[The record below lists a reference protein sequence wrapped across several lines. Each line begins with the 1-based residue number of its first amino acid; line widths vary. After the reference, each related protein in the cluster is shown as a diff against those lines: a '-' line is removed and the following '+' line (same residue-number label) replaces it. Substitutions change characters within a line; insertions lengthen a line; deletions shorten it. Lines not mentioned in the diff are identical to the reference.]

1 LTAYPLGEVKGYA
14 VGSLTVKKMGKT
26 DRVRLQGIMKLLAA
40 SVKSGLNAT
49 LTPLDSKELIVLL
62 TTRSVSPK
70 ATHIDRIV
78 DKLGTI
84 AEEAFDALGDEFR
97 KGKL

>member
-1 LTAYPLGEVKGYA
+1 M
-14 VGSLTVKKMGKT
+14 KKMVKT

-49 LTPLDSKELIVLL
+49 LTPSDSKELIFLL
-62 TTRSVSPK
+62 SRNPPIL
-70 ATHIDRIV
+70 HDPFHRIV